1 MPNSTFFNLPDEKR
15 EMIEATLL
23 NIFCVEPISQVK
35 VAKIVE
41 ETGISRAAFYK
52 YFVDLEDA
60 HVYMVKKVANK
71 IHLDILMSINEN
83 RAGFFEGIT
92 KYLRY
97 CSESDRQEDYWK
109 GIATLIKGENA
120 IIYRRPEMP
129 ADSPML
135 KDWQNLLEL
144 NHFNIKGDQASLS
157 FLYFIMDLVIDL
169 LTSFL
174 VNDWTTEELL
184 ADFNYKKEWLMNG
197 IR

>member
-1 MPNSTFFNLPDEKR
+1 MPNSTFYNLPDAKKEK
-15 EMIEATLL
+15 IETTLL
-23 NIFCVEPISQVK
+23 NIFCEEPISQVK

-60 HVYMVKKVANK
+60 HVYMVKKVANS
-71 IHLDILMSINEN
+71 IHRDILHSINEK
-83 RAGFFEGIT
+83 RADFFEGIAQ
-92 KYLRY
+92 YLRF
-97 CSESDRQEDYWK
+97 CSESNRQGNYWK

-120 IIYRRPEMP
+120 IIYRRPEVQ
-129 ADSPML
+129 ADAPML
-135 KDWQNLLEL
+135 QDWQQLLAL
-144 NHFNIKGDQASLS
+144 NGFNIKDDQAALS
-157 FLYFIMDLVIDL
+157 FLYFVMDLVIDL

-184 ADFNYKKEWLMNG
+184 TDFNYKKEWLING